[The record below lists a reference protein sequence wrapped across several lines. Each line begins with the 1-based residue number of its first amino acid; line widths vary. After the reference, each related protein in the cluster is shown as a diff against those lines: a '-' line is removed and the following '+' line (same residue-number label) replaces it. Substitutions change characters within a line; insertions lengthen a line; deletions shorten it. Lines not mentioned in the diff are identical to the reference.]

1 MQFEKEV
8 GKNQEL
14 ESFKLEILMLESFFS
29 SWQKQIEGWKFSIQY
44 IVIKKFPTSFFP
56 MSFGTFQLLDFSNCP
71 FKLHVSRTQVKGNT
85 LFRSDID
92 GNDEITTV
100 LITLTDGAARDQRNR
115 KQDMIDTLKRR
126 TDIMVAV
133 GVGHKSKF

>member
-1 MQFEKEV
+1 M
-8 GKNQEL
+8 
-14 ESFKLEILMLESFFS
+14 
-29 SWQKQIEGWKFSIQY
+29 
-44 IVIKKFPTSFFP
+44 
-56 MSFGTFQLLDFSNCP
+56 LLDSLNEFSNDL
-71 FKLHVSRTQVKGNT
+71 FGKTQNFPDRVRSDQ
-85 LFRSDID
+85 LFRSDVD

-133 GVGHKSKF
+133 GVGHKSKLTN

>member
-1 MQFEKEV
+1 MGHFLVEV
-8 GKNQEL
+8 GQ
-14 ESFKLEILMLESFFS
+14 EILT
-29 SWQKQIEGWKFSIQY
+29 G
-44 IVIKKFPTSFFP
+44 V
-56 MSFGTFQLLDFSNCP
+56 
-71 FKLHVSRTQVKGNT
+71 
-85 LFRSDID
+85 FRSDID

-133 GVGHKSKF
+133 GVGHKSK